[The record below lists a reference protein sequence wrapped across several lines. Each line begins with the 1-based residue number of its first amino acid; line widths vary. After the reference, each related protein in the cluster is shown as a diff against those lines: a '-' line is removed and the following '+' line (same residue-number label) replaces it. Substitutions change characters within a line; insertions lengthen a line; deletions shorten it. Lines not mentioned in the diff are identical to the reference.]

1 MVKLENGNTEELMV
15 LDDKNFLLYSA
26 KHYKNPHGDTPEFL
40 EDIKRFKYLKK
51 LFTRYKSVG
60 ELKERLILNHIII
73 LYNVFGIVPG
83 TRLLFLKL
91 SDYKE
96 QLKPF
101 LELLSVLPEYVTIKS
116 TCINT
121 AEIESDK
128 RIVEVLKYI

>member
-1 MVKLENGNTEELMV
+1 MVKLDNDSNEELMI
-15 LDDKNFLLYSA
+15 LNDKNFLLYSA
-26 KHYKNPHGDTPEFL
+26 KHYKNPYGDTLEFL
-40 EDIKRFKYLKK
+40 EDMKRFKYLKK

-101 LELLSVLPEYVTIKS
+101 LELLSVLPDHVNVRS
-116 TCINT
+116 SCINM